1 MASPLELIKERFP
14 KLNAFSDRFVARE
27 LYKRNYEDARDRF
40 ANEDDYISYLL
51 QQDEPPLADID
62 RFGRRVALEQQP
74 EQEDPS
80 ILGTIPDAF
89 TAGLRGI
96 QATGRGITGG
106 VAGLFGDE
114 QEQQEQLALARQS
127 EALAAQAIEDNITSW
142 RDIGGIGDLARYTIQ
157 RFGESSPYLVAG
169 ISGGLAGGAVGG
181 PIGGIVGA
189 TAALTPLFFGQNV
202 LRQSEEVR
210 EGRKEEINEV
220 YAAAS
225 APVQAALDAVLFRVL
240 GLFGKPLNLLQTPAR
255 GIFGKALRG
264 GLTGVPTEAV
274 TEVGQQFIER
284 LQAGLSLDSEDALRE
299 YEEAAVAGGLLG
311 GVVGGVSGP
320 LTQPSATTLER
331 ELSQVTEE
339 AKKQGTTVAPE
350 VEETLEIPKT
360 KAGMIKAIYDQ
371 INSMKKSEL
380 SDSFG
385 KIMGSTLA
393 E

>member
-1 MASPLELIKERFP
+1 MASPLELIKEKFP

-240 GLFGKPLNLLQTPAR
+240 GLVGKPLNLLQTPAR
-255 GIFGKALRG
+255 GIFGKALIG

-311 GVVGGVSGP
+311 GVVGGVTGP
-320 LTQPSATTLER
+320 LTQPSATT
-331 ELSQVTEE
+331 
-339 AKKQGTTVAPE
+339 
-350 VEETLEIPKT
+350 
-360 KAGMIKAIYDQ
+360 
-371 INSMKKSEL
+371 
-380 SDSFG
+380 
-385 KIMGSTLA
+385 
-393 E
+393 

>member
-157 RFGESSPYLVAG
+157 RFGE
-169 ISGGLAGGAVGG
+169 
-181 PIGGIVGA
+181 
-189 TAALTPLFFGQNV
+189 
-202 LRQSEEVR
+202 
-210 EGRKEEINEV
+210 
-220 YAAAS
+220 
-225 APVQAALDAVLFRVL
+225 
-240 GLFGKPLNLLQTPAR
+240 
-255 GIFGKALRG
+255 
-264 GLTGVPTEAV
+264 
-274 TEVGQQFIER
+274 
-284 LQAGLSLDSEDALRE
+284 
-299 YEEAAVAGGLLG
+299 
-311 GVVGGVSGP
+311 
-320 LTQPSATTLER
+320 
-331 ELSQVTEE
+331 
-339 AKKQGTTVAPE
+339 
-350 VEETLEIPKT
+350 
-360 KAGMIKAIYDQ
+360 
-371 INSMKKSEL
+371 
-380 SDSFG
+380 
-385 KIMGSTLA
+385 
-393 E
+393 